1 MADDV
6 YLAIETSTRAGGVAL
21 ARGCGTPA
29 VRPLLAD
36 RRHAAELL
44 PAIQDVLNEQ
54 GLRAADV
61 GVVCFSHGPGS
72 FTGLRIAATVARMLC
87 QAVGCR
93 AVAIPTLESIAR
105 NALRAGPGVQR
116 VVALL
121 DARRGQVFTAM
132 FDVHDGG
139 LVARA
144 PVGIQDPAGF
154 LGQMEPPFAILGEG
168 VSSHRAVC
176 ESSGGTILDESLW
189 APTAETAL
197 EIGRELAAVGRFCA
211 PEQIVPL
218 YVRPPECEEVYEQR
232 RAAARARREV
242 SRGTGL

>member
-21 ARGCGTPA
+21 ARGAGTPA
-29 VRPLLAD
+29 VRSLFAD

-44 PAIQDVLNEQ
+44 PAIQDVLNKQ

-72 FTGLRIAATVARMLC
+72 FTGLRIAATVARVLC

-105 NALRAGPGVQR
+105 NALRAAPSVQR

-121 DARRGQVFTAM
+121 DARRGQVFAAA
-132 FDVHDGG
+132 FDVRAGR
-139 LVARA
+139 LIARS
-144 PVGIQDPAGF
+144 PVGIHEPARF
-154 LGQMEPPFAILGEG
+154 MREIEAPFVVLGEG
-168 VSSHRAVC
+168 VASHRADC
-176 ESSGGTILDESLW
+176 EASGGMVLDEMHW

-197 EIGRELAAVGRFCA
+197 EIGRELAEAGRFCA

-232 RAAARARREV
+232 RTAARARHEA
-242 SRGTGL
+242 SRATGL